1 MAVLTVLEI
10 ARRACAATGLP
21 VPNSIVGSTDPN
33 VVQLVELLHEEGS
46 ELAARTEWQVMT
58 WEATFTSVADESQ
71 GSIAT
76 IVDSIDQAWR
86 TVVKDTMWDRTARE
100 PIIGPLSPREW
111 QTWKANQFAGPYK
124 RFRISLNRIL
134 IAPTMEAGH
143 TIAFEFTSRF
153 WLLNAA
159 GTVYKEFITAN
170 DDLPVLDTDLMLAGL
185 KWRSLQRRGLSYGE
199 LFEAYERR
207 VTDAIAKD
215 GTKSTRCLG
224 ESDLSGIPQAIP
236 RLIGS

>member
-1 MAVLTVLEI
+1 MPLNVLQI
-10 ARRACAATGLP
+10 AQRACAATGLP
-21 VPNSIVGSTDPN
+21 VPNSIVGSSDPN

-58 WEATFTSVADESQ
+58 WEATFTSAATESQ
-71 GSIAT
+71 GSILT
-76 IVDSIDQAWR
+76 IVDAIDHTWR
-86 TVVKDTMWDRTARE
+86 TVIKDTMWDRTQRE

-111 QTWKANQFAGPYK
+111 QAWKANQFTGPYK

-143 TIAFEFTSRF
+143 TVAFEFTTRH

-170 DDLPVLDTDLMLAGL
+170 DDVPVLDADLVLAGL

-199 LFEAYERR
+199 LFTAYERR
-207 VTDAIAKD
+207 VTDLIAKD
-215 GTKSTRCLG
+215 GTKGTRCLG
-224 ESDLSGIPQAIP
+224 DSGLEGIPQAIP

>member
-1 MAVLTVLEI
+1 MSVPTVLQI
-10 ARRACAATGLP
+10 AQRACAATGLP
-21 VPNSIVGSTDPN
+21 VPNSIIGSTDPN

-58 WEATFTSVADESQ
+58 WEATFTTVAAEDQ

-76 IVDSIDQAWR
+76 IVDAIDHTWR
-86 TVVKDTMWDRTARE
+86 TVVRDTMWDRTQRE
-100 PIIGPLSPREW
+100 PIVGPLSPVEW

-124 RFRISLNRIL
+124 NFRISLNRIL
-134 IAPTMEAGH
+134 IAPPPEAGH
-143 TIAFEFTSRF
+143 TVAFEFTSRH

-159 GTVYKEFITAN
+159 GTAYKEFITLN
-170 DDLPVLDTDLMLAGL
+170 DDAPLLDADIILAGL

-199 LFEAYERR
+199 LFTAYERR
-207 VTDAIAKD
+207 VTDAIARD
-215 GTKSTRCLG
+215 GTKGRKTLG
-224 ESDLSGIPQAIP
+224 ERCLSGIPQAIP